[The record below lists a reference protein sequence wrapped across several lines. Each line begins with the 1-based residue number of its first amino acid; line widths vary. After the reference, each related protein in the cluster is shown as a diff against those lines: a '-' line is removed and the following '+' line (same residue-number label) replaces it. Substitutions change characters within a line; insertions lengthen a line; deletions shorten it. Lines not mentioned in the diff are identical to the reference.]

1 MTYSNVYS
9 QALTYT
15 GETADSTV
23 VSDFSARA
31 DYLFPG
37 VLARLSSAAASL
49 GTTLTFPSTA
59 SVEKTATFPLSDKLA
74 PVAAMYLASLLVAA
88 ENPDL
93 STRLIKIADDALT
106 GVLPTVQ

>member
-1 MTYSNVYS
+1 MTYNDIYS

-23 VSDFSARA
+23 VSDYNARA

-37 VLARLSSAAASL
+37 VLARLSSAAKSL
-49 GTTLTFPSTA
+49 GTSLTLPSTA
-59 SVEKTATFPLSDKLA
+59 KIEKTDPFPLSDILA

-88 ENPDL
+88 EYPDL
-93 STRLIKIADDALT
+93 STRLISIADATLS
-106 GVLPTVQ
+106 GVLPAGQ

>member
-37 VLARLSSAAASL
+37 VLARLSSAA
-49 GTTLTFPSTA
+49 GPHC
-59 SVEKTATFPLSDKLA
+59 
-74 PVAAMYLASLLVAA
+74 
-88 ENPDL
+88 
-93 STRLIKIADDALT
+93 I
-106 GVLPTVQ
+106 